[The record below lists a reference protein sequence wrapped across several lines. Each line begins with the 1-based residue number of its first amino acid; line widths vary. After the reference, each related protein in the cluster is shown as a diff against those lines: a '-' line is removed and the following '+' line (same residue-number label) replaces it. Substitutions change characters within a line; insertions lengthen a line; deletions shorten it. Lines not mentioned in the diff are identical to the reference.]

1 MPAIF
6 QIAGVHLETS
16 GLWQRGKE
24 RSIISA
30 IDVPINLQI
39 NRFEDAWIFPN
50 FDLDWNRVRQNAVG
64 EFVLPKNFKPGSI
77 LLVRDRFARR

>member
-1 MPAIF
+1 
-6 QIAGVHLETS
+6 VS
-16 GLWQRGKE
+16 
-24 RSIISA
+24 
-30 IDVPINLQI
+30 INLQI

-77 LLVRDRFARR
+77 LLVRDRFAHR